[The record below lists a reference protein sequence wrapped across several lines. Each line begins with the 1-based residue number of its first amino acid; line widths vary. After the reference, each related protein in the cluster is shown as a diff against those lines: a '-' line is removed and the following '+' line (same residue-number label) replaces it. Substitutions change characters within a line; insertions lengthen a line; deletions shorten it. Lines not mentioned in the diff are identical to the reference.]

1 MRVIVTGGA
10 GYIGSHMVRTLLRA
24 GHPLV
29 VVDDLSTGHLEAIPA
44 DVPFVQADVADRA
57 AHDRGDAQ
65 PPGRGGGSLRVPD
78 PGGRV
83 GRQSEALL
91 HRQPRRFDC
100 VARERPRRRREPLH
114 PVVHRGRLWPAGAYS
129 DRRDAPDHAR
139 QSVRRDQAGHRT
151 NARRPTPTRTGSSTR
166 RFATSTRQE
175 PIAESLGERHEPET
189 HLIPIVLQAA
199 AGRRGPVTVYGAD
212 YDTPDGTCIRDYI
225 HVNDL
230 CDAHLATLDYLARG
244 GESGAFNLGTGVGH
258 SVKQVIGVAE
268 RVSGRSV
275 PVVYGPRREGDPAR
289 LVASAARAARAP
301 RMARQAA
308 LARGHHRG
316 RMAGDGRVGVAPCG
330 ERTSK
335 PTQQLELSPSFAME
349 SALVSTHW

>member
-10 GYIGSHMVRTLLRA
+10 GYIGSHMVRTLQRA

-29 VVDDLSTGHLEAIPA
+29 VVDDLSTGHREAIPG

-57 AHDRGDAQ
+57 
-65 PPGRGGGSLRVPD
+65 RVTEVM
-78 PGGRV
+78 RSHRAEAVVHFASRIQV
-83 GRQSEALL
+83 GESVVNPRLYYTGNLGASIALL
-91 HRQPRRFDC
+91 ESALDAGVTHFILSSTAAVYGQPVRIPIDETHPTTP
-100 VARERPRRRREPLH
+100 VNPYGETKLAVERMLGSYAHAYGLKYAALRYFNA
-114 PVVHRGRLWPAGAYS
+114 AGA
-129 DRRDAPDHAR
+129 D
-139 QSVRRDQAGHRT
+139 
-151 NARRPTPTRTGSSTR
+151 
-166 RFATSTRQE
+166 
-175 PIAESLGERHEPET
+175 AESLGERHEPET

-199 AGRRGPVTVYGAD
+199 AGKRGPVTVYGTD
-212 YDTPDGTCIRDYI
+212 YDTPDGTCIRDYV

-289 LVASAARAARAP
+289 LVASAARAAERLGWRAKRP
-301 RMARQAA
+301 SLEDIIADAWRVMGEAT
-308 LARGHHRG
+308 G
-316 RMAGDGRVGVAPCG
+316 R
-330 ERTSK
+330 S
-335 PTQQLELSPSFAME
+335 
-349 SALVSTHW
+349 